1 MVTYMRFKQK
11 WDIGLGKRFKYR
23 CTPPLNDGLVAV
35 SDIVYAGTG
44 KSLCALKAATGEL
57 IWKNGAWSRGEGCV
71 ATLSLGHS
79 ILIGH
84 ANWKG
89 LYANNAVN
97 GELLWENKD
106 AELKYRS
113 ASVAWEG
120 EISIFFLPVPF
131 LS

>member
-1 MVTYMRFKQK
+1 MTV
-11 WDIGLGKRFKYR
+11 
-23 CTPPLNDGLVAV
+23 LVAV

-44 KSLCALKAATGEL
+44 KSCMCLESSYGGTYLEE
-57 IWKNGAWSRGEGCV
+57 WSLEQGEGCV

-106 AELKYRS
+106 AELNIVRPLLLGKER
-113 ASVAWEG
+113 
-120 EISIFFLPVPF
+120 ISIFFLPVPF

>member
-1 MVTYMRFKQK
+1 MPVQENHYVLESSYGGTY
-11 WDIGLGKRFKYR
+11 L
-23 CTPPLNDGLVAV
+23 
-35 SDIVYAGTG
+35 
-44 KSLCALKAATGEL
+44 E
-57 IWKNGAWSRGEGCV
+57 NGAWSRGEGCV

-120 EISIFFLPVPF
+120 ENLYLLSSRSF

>member
-1 MVTYMRFKQK
+1 M
-11 WDIGLGKRFKYR
+11 
-23 CTPPLNDGLVAV
+23 P
-35 SDIVYAGTG
+35 
-44 KSLCALKAATGEL
+44 
-57 IWKNGAWSRGEGCV
+57 WSRGKD
-71 ATLSLGHS
+71 AWQHFLGRN

-120 EISIFFLPVPF
+120 ENLSFFPF
-131 LS
+131 LFYIEFKER